1 MIKKKIVSIF
11 LILILLAITPA
22 FQTEPVFAEN
32 KLRQI
37 IKIADT
43 FPSGNSFYDV
53 PIDPPLLSKDR
64 AFLFWNVMHISEN
77 EASDT
82 FKSVEILNENTL
94 RLIAE
99 NTASGVNAIDFIA
112 IIIEYDADSEID
124 VQHIRN
130 SIVNATT
137 QEFSF
142 GAVNTT
148 NSFLIDRG
156 HVINASV
163 SAIGGNDMNRLRI
176 LNSTSYELVLGNFP
190 SVLPENQFVSIVDL
204 NMSDASV
211 QRGTLSF
218 SGFGAT
224 RTGGVDFTAIDPSRT
239 LLLVSHTFVGTGQR
253 LLDAEPDELLI
264 EASLST
270 GGDITFSR
278 QDDIDTVNIAWSLV
292 EFPAD
297 FVKISH
303 FTTSITGFSLDVTVP
318 EVKDFDKVFAMSHV
332 SSPFG
337 YPAGEVN
344 DDADEGAI
352 DRGQAIFS
360 VIDSTTVRIQRDDS
374 TNTMTTGWQ
383 IVEFLETDVAENAQ
397 GNNTLRQIVK
407 IEDEY
412 VGSSDIE
419 QFFTISPPLLDVS
432 KAMVFMSTS
441 NAFSGSGD
449 DVSERIKRY
458 EIFNTT
464 SLRISGSQD
473 PNLANVVMSFSAT
486 VVEFNG
492 ISPVKVQ
499 RDQIQSSADSS
510 NDARYLEGEFVMHMS
525 PVNASGTNIMF
536 QGWSG
541 NAGGSAGNDFTY
553 GAEEVV
559 KVRIINGTQWG
570 YEFDNPLDFQEQVGV
585 VNFIDWGQNN
595 IGVQRGEETFSG
607 TSLIVSPISDVIQNQ
622 TLLFATIRST
632 NNEFD
637 NEPDDLAVFAHLD
650 NSSPPNIIFE
660 KTSVSETIEISWE
673 LISFPLRTLFVQ
685 HGIHNMTAG
694 QSNTTSTLVRPV
706 NNVTESFVI
715 GTVNLQNGY
724 SGGKASLSTS
734 DAFGEAT
741 AKMTLDDT
749 TTARFERGLSVG
761 SFDVGFQVVEF
772 QGSFSVVALETTGG
786 DIETNATGNPVPAC
800 CNDGVIS
807 DPTATYTEFE
817 IDVIHQLLEW
827 FNPTTTALDLM
838 INDIE
843 NNGKA
848 LFEIIL
854 RMNNGTYGVDANLT
868 KSAEF
873 YQNQYLDRGNL
884 TEFINNII
892 PDVRTNF
899 GATTP

>member
-1 MIKKKIVSIF
+1 MIKKKLVSVF
-11 LILILLAITPA
+11 FILLLLAITPA

-43 FPSGNSFYDV
+43 YPANVAFYDV

-77 EASDT
+77 DASDT
-82 FKSVEILNENTL
+82 FKSVEILDENTL
-94 RLIAE
+94 RLIGE
-99 NTASGVNAIDFIA
+99 NTATGNNVIDFIVF
-112 IIIEYDADSEID
+112 IVEYDADSEID

-130 SIVNATT
+130 SLVNATT
-137 QEFSF
+137 QEFSI

-148 NSFLIDRG
+148 SSFLIDRG

-163 SAIGGNDMNRLRI
+163 SAIGDNDLNRLRI

-190 SVLPENQFVSIVDL
+190 TVISENQFVSIVDL

-211 QRGTLSF
+211 QRGTLTM
-218 SGFGAT
+218 SGTGAT
-224 RTGGVDFTAIDPSRT
+224 RTGGVDFTSIDPSRT
-239 LLLVSHTFVGTGQR
+239 LLLVSSAYSNT
-253 LLDAEPDELLI
+253 LPDSEAEPDELML
-264 EASLST
+264 EATLTS

-278 QDDIDTVNIAWSLV
+278 QDDIGSLDIAWSLV

-303 FTTSITGFSLDVTVP
+303 FTSTVSGFTLDVVVP
-318 EVKDFDKVFAMSHV
+318 EILDFDKVFAMSHV
-332 SSPFG
+332 STPFG
-337 YPAGEVN
+337 YSGGEVN

-352 DRGQAIFS
+352 DRGQAIFG
-360 VIDSTTVRIQRDDS
+360 IRDSTTVRIQRDDT
-374 TNTMTTGWQ
+374 TNTMTIGWQ
-383 IVEFLETDVAENAQ
+383 IVEFLEPNVTENAQ

-412 VGSSDIE
+412 VGASSDN

-432 KAMVFMSTS
+432 KAIVFMSTS
-441 NAFSGSGD
+441 NAFSDTAD

-464 SLRISGSQD
+464 TFRITGSND
-473 PNLANVVMSFSAT
+473 PNLSNEVMPFSAT
-486 VVEFNG
+486 IVEFNG
-492 ISPVKVQ
+492 TSPVKVQ
-499 RDQIQSSADSS
+499 RDQIQYTADSS
-510 NDARYLEGEFVMHMS
+510 NDARFLEGEFLMHMS
-525 PVNASGTNIMF
+525 PVNASGTNVMF

-553 GAEEVV
+553 GAEEVI

-570 YEFDNPLDFQEQVGV
+570 YELDNPTDFQEAVGI

-595 IGVQRGEETFSG
+595 ISVQRGEESFSA
-607 TSLIVSPISDVIQNQ
+607 TSINVSPITDVIQNQ

-660 KTSVSETIEISWE
+660 KTSSTETIEVSWE
-673 LISFPLRTLFVQ
+673 LISFPLRSLFVQ

-694 QSNTTSTLVRPV
+694 QSNTTSTIPRPV
-706 NNVTESFVI
+706 QNVSDAFVI
-715 GTVNLQNGY
+715 GTVNIQNGY
-724 SGGKASLSTS
+724 SGGKGSLTTT
-734 DAFGEAT
+734 DNFGEVT
-741 AKMTLDDT
+741 AKMTLDDS
-749 TTARFERGLSVG
+749 TTARFERGQSVG

-772 QGSFSVVALETTGG
+772 QGAFSVVALETVGG
-786 DIETNATGNPVPAC
+786 DIETNATGDPVPAC

-807 DPTATYTEFE
+807 DPNATYTEFE

-827 FNPTTTALDLM
+827 FNPTSSAIDAM

-873 YQNQYLDRGNL
+873 YQTQYLDRGNL